1 MNPKIIHFRAVRILY
16 KDFLKYST
24 GSLFEKEKAGCVW
37 GRRQGEGHRFLPKG
51 SDLAF
56 VFLNYSWQL

>member
-1 MNPKIIHFRAVRILY
+1 MLY

-24 GSLFEKEKAGCVW
+24 GNLFEKEKAGWVW
-37 GRRQGEGHRFLPKG
+37 GRRQGEGHSFLPKG